1 MNRLPVPRGAQPV
14 IASLLA
20 GLLAGSAHAGTMA
33 LDPQTR
39 VHAGVV
45 HTLGGGNALTG
56 GFDARLTRMVA
67 IDVGA
72 FASPTDIDPA
82 VVAGGYAL
90 PTSAVLRH
98 GVYLAPGVRLPH
110 AQPRAW
116 AWEAFLR
123 AGGGV
128 AWATDVNPEAVAAA
142 GSLDP
147 RAAMAGCVG
156 ADVLARVGA
165 FGARVS
171 GKAWMFDITQAFPAR
186 DFLVTRTQVGVE
198 ALVQW

>member
-1 MNRLPVPRGAQPV
+1 
-14 IASLLA
+14 
-20 GLLAGSAHAGTMA
+20 MA

-45 HTLGGGNALTG
+45 RTLGSDGTAVTG
-56 GFDARLTRMVA
+56 GFEARLTRVVA
-67 IDVGA
+67 IDIGA
-72 FASPTDIDPA
+72 FYSPGAIDPA
-82 VVAGGYAL
+82 FVDGGYAL

-116 AWEAFLR
+116 AWEAFVR

-128 AWATDVNPEAVAAA
+128 AWATDVNAEAVEAA

-147 RAAMAGCVG
+147 RASMAGCVG
-156 ADVLARVGA
+156 ADVLARVGV

-171 GKAWMFDITQAFPAR
+171 GKAWMFDTTQAFPAR